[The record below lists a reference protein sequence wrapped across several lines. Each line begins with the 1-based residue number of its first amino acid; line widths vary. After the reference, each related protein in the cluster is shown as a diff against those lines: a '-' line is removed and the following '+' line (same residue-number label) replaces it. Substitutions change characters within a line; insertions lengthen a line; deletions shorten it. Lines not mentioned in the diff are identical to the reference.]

1 MGKRLLYQWKKRGRK
16 FLYDNPHWKPHFNG
30 RKLWDKAVLRLL
42 LQHGFVLIWFF
53 TLIEIGK
60 TWVCN
65 HNTSKIDEY
74 FGYAE
79 KYFSDEGWLNTLL
92 TITVLA
98 AIAGWLTHVWKDRY
112 LSLPRVDIAIGLL
125 TILSFVGVTYTNVH
139 SAVGLDYISLLCM
152 ALVIQ
157 LCIEGIKLWNKRW
170 NAETVKRRRLLHYIT
185 EQPQEGLD
193 QKVRADYVKRVTAWL
208 FNTDISES
216 SFAVGIT
223 SEWGSGKTSFL
234 LDLKSAMKG
243 KCYMVDFKPW
253 HCQEPDQI
261 VNEFFELLRKK
272 IKDVYSP
279 LQKPIIRYAQ
289 LLSDVEVP
297 KYVNPLFRLLPE
309 MGHSIERYK
318 SKIEEGLKQIDK
330 PIVVTIDDMDRL
342 AADEMFEV
350 LRLIRNTAAFPNLIY
365 VVCYDKDYVV
375 RQIQNK
381 GITESDLY
389 LEKIFPLELSLPKT
403 EEEAL
408 IETFRRALIDMH
420 FLNGK
425 HDNLR
430 SKLTAEDEL
439 MLVRLLPTYRK
450 IKRFARVLMTNTMF
464 VIEKVGRN
472 NIDLYDI
479 FLIELLHFCMQD
491 VYVLLRDRP
500 EEILDVEMDSGT
512 RQARY
517 VIKRDALE
525 VEVMTGLIHRM
536 LGRYE
541 VELLQ
546 KCFKIRGGDK
556 THYLAYVDSY
566 QNYFCMATPDAMIT
580 KSEFAE
586 IVSDRS
592 NVRANVH
599 NWFWRLPMKKSASL
613 YSRMMGVR
621 IKELTLEQWKDHV
634 YLLFAWMCET
644 EDNTIMDVLEQ
655 YLLLENLHV
664 EVENVDVQM
673 KQYAIEKLMKMV
685 TSQNV
690 DRFNVGR
697 NLSGYYHHVE
707 SKEGDYL
714 LGCND
719 IKNFLATNFRMFMT
733 EKLVK
738 QDAIN
743 VVAINGNDLNEFVK
757 AHDIIEE
764 GHNDFDDFSRK
775 HQNLIIDDVIT
786 YFGAYEEKSSHLKDV
801 KAIYEYGE
809 TRYKLPYISKDID
822 LREEK
827 KSVFGNDANYKRF
840 LKECFVECGME

>member
-1 MGKRLLYQWKKRGRK
+1 MTKRLLSQWKKKGRK
-16 FLYDNPHWKPHFNG
+16 FLFVNPHWQPHFNG
-30 RKLWDKAVLRLL
+30 RKLWDKAVLKSL
-42 LQHGFVLIWFF
+42 LQHGFGLIWFF
-53 TLIEIGK
+53 ALIGIGK
-60 TWVCN
+60 IWVCN
-65 HNTSKIDEY
+65 HDTSKINEY
-74 FGYAE
+74 FEEAE
-79 KYFSDEGWLNTLL
+79 KFLSEEHGLNILL

-98 AIAGWLTHVWKDRY
+98 AIVEWLIHVWKDRY
-112 LSLPRVDIAIGLL
+112 LSLIRVDVAIGLL
-125 TILSFVGVTYTNVH
+125 TILTFVGVTYTNVH
-139 SAVGLDYISLLCM
+139 SAVGLDYLYLSCM
-152 ALVIQ
+152 ALIIQ
-157 LCIEGIKLWNKRW
+157 LCIEGKKLWNKRW
-170 NAETVKRRRLLHYIT
+170 SAETIKRRRGLHYIT

-193 QKVRADYVKRVTAWL
+193 LKVRADYAQKVVTWL

-234 LDLKSAMKG
+234 LDMMSAMKG
-243 KCYMVDFKPW
+243 KCYVVDFKPW

-272 IKDVYSP
+272 IKDIYSP

-289 LLSDVEVP
+289 LLSDVDVP

-309 MGHSIERYK
+309 MGHSIEKYK
-318 SKIEEGLKQIDK
+318 SKIEEGLKQINK

-420 FLNGK
+420 YLNGK
-425 HDNLR
+425 HDSLR
-430 SKLTAEDEL
+430 SRMTAEDEL
-439 MLVRLLPTYRK
+439 MLVRLLPTYRN

-464 VIEKVGRN
+464 VMEKVGRK

-479 FLIELLHFCMQD
+479 FLIELVHFCMQD

-500 EEILDVEMDSGT
+500 EELLDVEMDTGT

-517 VIKRDALE
+517 VLKKDILRENATLD
-525 VEVMTGLIHRM
+525 VVNRS

-541 VELLQ
+541 EELLR

-556 THYLAYVDSY
+556 THYMAYVDSY
-566 QNYFCMATPDAMIT
+566 QNYFCMTTPDAMIT

-586 IVSDRS
+586 VVGDRS
-592 NVRANVH
+592 NVRSNVH
-599 NWFWRLPMKKSASL
+599 NWFWRLPNKKSVSL

-634 YLLFAWMCET
+634 YLLFAWMCEIDD
-644 EDNTIMDVLEQ
+644 ETIKDVLEQ
-655 YLLLENLHV
+655 YLLKDNLHV
-664 EVENVDVQM
+664 EVEDMDLQM
-673 KQYAIEKLMKMV
+673 KQYAIEKLTKLI

-690 DRFNVGR
+690 NRCNVGR
-697 NLSGYYHHVE
+697 NLSGYYHQVE

-714 LGCND
+714 LGCDD
-719 IKNFLATNFRMFMT
+719 IKIMLARNFRLFMD
-733 EKLVK
+733 EKPVK

-757 AHDIIEE
+757 AHDIRED
-764 GHNDFDDFSRK
+764 NRDDFGGFRRK
-775 HQNLIIDDVIT
+775 HQNLIIDEVIN
-786 YFGAYEEKSSHLKDV
+786 YFGAYEEKSGHLKDAKV
-801 KAIYEYGE
+801 IYVYGQ
-809 TRYKLPYISKDID
+809 TRYKLPHINVDMQ
-822 LREEK
+822 EEK
-827 KSVFGNDANYKRF
+827 SAVFGNDANFERY
-840 LKECFVECGME
+840 LKECFVERGEE

>member
-1 MGKRLLYQWKKRGRK
+1 MLKK
-16 FLYDNPHWKPHFNG
+16 
-30 RKLWDKAVLRLL
+30 L
-42 LQHGFVLIWFF
+42 LQHGFALTWFC
-53 TLIEIGK
+53 TLIGIGK

-65 HNTSKIDEY
+65 HDTSKIN
-74 FGYAE
+74 GYLGKVENYLA
-79 KYFSDEGWLNTLL
+79 DDNWLNILL
-92 TITVLA
+92 TISVLA
-98 AIAGWLTHVWKDRY
+98 AVTGWILHVRKDKY
-112 LSLPRVDIAIGLL
+112 LSLLRADIAIGLL
-125 TILSFVGVTYTNVH
+125 MLLTFVGATYTNVH
-139 SAVGLDYISLLCM
+139 SAVGLNYICLLCL
-152 ALVIQ
+152 ALIIQ
-157 LCIEGIKLWNKRW
+157 LCVEGIKLWNKRW
-170 NAETVKRRRLLHYIT
+170 SAETVKRKRGLHYIT

-193 QKVRADYVKRVTAWL
+193 QKVRSDYAKRVAAWL

-234 LDLKSAMKG
+234 LDMTSAMKDR
-243 KCYMVDFKPW
+243 CYMVDFKPW

-261 VNEFFELLRKK
+261 VNELFELLRKK
-272 IKDVYSP
+272 IKDAYSP
-279 LQKPIIRYAQ
+279 LQKPIIRYAR
-289 LLSDVEVP
+289 LLSDADAP
-297 KYVNPLFRLLPE
+297 KYVNPLLRLLPE
-309 MGHSIERYK
+309 MEHSIERYK

-381 GITESDLY
+381 GITETDLY
-389 LEKIFPLELSLPKT
+389 LEKIFPLELSLPKAQ
-403 EEEAL
+403 EEAL
-408 IETFRRALIDMH
+408 VETFRRALIEMH
-420 FLNGK
+420 YLYGK
-425 HDNLR
+425 HDSLR
-430 SKLTAEDEL
+430 SKLTAKDEQ
-439 MLVRLLPTYRK
+439 MLIRLLPTYRK

-464 VIEKVGRN
+464 VMEKVGRKD
-472 NIDLYDI
+472 IDLYDI

-500 EEILDVEMDSGT
+500 EELLDVEIDSST

-517 VIKRDALE
+517 VLKKDVFE
-525 VEVMTGLIHRM
+525 EEMTGLVKRT

-586 IVSDRS
+586 MVSSRS

-599 NWFWRLPMKKSASL
+599 NWFWRLPIKKSASL

-634 YLLFAWMCET
+634 CLLFAWMCET
-644 EDNTIMDVLEQ
+644 EDNTIKDVMEQ
-655 YLLLENLHV
+655 YLLKENLHV
-664 EVENVDVQM
+664 EVENMDVQM
-673 KQYAIEKLMKMV
+673 KQYAVEKLTKIV
-685 TSQNV
+685 TTQNV

-697 NLSGYYHHVE
+697 NLSGYYHQVE
-707 SKEGDYL
+707 SKEGNYL
-714 LGCND
+714 LGCDD
-719 IKNFLATNFRMFMT
+719 IKSILAKNFNLFMA
-733 EKLVK
+733 EKHVK

-757 AHDIIEE
+757 AHDIKEE
-764 GHNDFDDFSRK
+764 TCNAYGDFTRK
-775 HQNLIIDDVIT
+775 HKNLIIDEVIS
-786 YFGAYEEKSSHLKDV
+786 YFGAYKEKSGHLKDAKV
-801 KAIYEYGE
+801 IYDYVE
-809 TRYKLPYISKDID
+809 TRYKLPYISREID
-822 LREEK
+822 LKEEK
-827 KSVFGNDANYKRF
+827 KSVFGNDGNYERYM
-840 LKECFVECGME
+840 KECFEEWKQEEG